1 MLMLTSA
8 NGTNL
13 ISWRNKMK
21 MFRVRLF
28 LSESRWND
36 IELPGYT
43 CWDAENLGRGMSPIG
58 RAQFLGE
65 AY

>member
-1 MLMLTSA
+1 
-8 NGTNL
+8 
-13 ISWRNKMK
+13 MK

-43 CWDAENLGRGMSPIG
+43 CWDAENLGRGMSPVG
-58 RAQFLGE
+58 RAQLLGE

>member
-1 MLMLTSA
+1 
-8 NGTNL
+8 
-13 ISWRNKMK
+13 MK

-43 CWDAENLGRGMSPIG
+43 CWDAENLGRGMSPTEQYQYIFKLSLNFKG
-58 RAQFLGE
+58 NSNG
-65 AY
+65 

>member
-1 MLMLTSA
+1 
-8 NGTNL
+8 
-13 ISWRNKMK
+13 MK

-36 IELPGYT
+36 IVLPGYT
-43 CWDAENLGRGMSPIG
+43 SWDAENLGRGMSPVG
-58 RAQFLGE
+58 RAQTLGE